1 LHKCKSYYS
10 GYKSKKNPYLT
21 RGYGSRK
28 ARREATKIC
37 MPLQRRGHAEDAGI
51 LLEFPV
57 TTGISERWIYRGREV
72 LSFFSPKAS

>member
-37 MPLQRRGHAEDAGI
+37 MPLQRRGHAEYIPEELGA
-51 LLEFPV
+51 LSLEGELDGCLYIPDE
-57 TTGISERWIYRGREV
+57 SSKP
-72 LSFFSPKAS
+72 L